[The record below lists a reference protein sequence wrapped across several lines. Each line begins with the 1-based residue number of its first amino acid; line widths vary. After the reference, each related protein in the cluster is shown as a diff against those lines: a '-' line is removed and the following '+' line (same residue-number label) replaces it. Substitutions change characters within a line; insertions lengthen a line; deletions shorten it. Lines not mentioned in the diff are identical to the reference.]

1 MTAQAGARTLILVA
15 PLTDFS
21 KELDM
26 VPAGGKLDDGDGRGG
41 RKQRARARRPRD
53 GRRRQ

>member
-1 MTAQAGARTLILVA
+1 MGKVTLILVP

-26 VPAGGKLDDGDGRGG
+26 GVGIVAL
-41 RKQRARARRPRD
+41 
-53 GRRRQ
+53 RRRGWGC